1 MIHIHLHTIIGL
13 FAIFMAGIII
23 PAHLKF
29 KNLTRQKFS
38 GNYMV
43 FHQASRDRKKL
54 IMVFLIGGTILLHRH
69 PLDFPTDFVDVK
81 VRKLFEVVVHISV
94 YFLTMLMG
102 GKIGNYLLKY
112 FEDKK

>member
-1 MIHIHLHTIIGL
+1 MIHIHLQTLVGL
-13 FAIFMAGIII
+13 FCIFLAGMII

-54 IMVFLIGGTILLHRH
+54 IMVFLICGTILLTRN
-69 PLDFPTDFVDVK
+69 PLDVPADVVDAKVQKIFVIM
-81 VRKLFEVVVHISV
+81 VHVSV
-94 YFLTMLMG
+94 YFLTMLLG

>member
-1 MIHIHLHTIIGL
+1 MIHIHLYTIVSL
-13 FAIFMAGIII
+13 FCIFMAGIFI

-43 FHQASRDRKKL
+43 FHKASRDRKRL
-54 IMVFLIGGTILLHRH
+54 IMVFLIAGTILFYQH
-69 PLDFPTDFVDVK
+69 PLDIPTHFLDSKVK
-81 VRKLFEVVVHISV
+81 QLFTTIVHVSV
-94 YFLTMLMG
+94 FFFTMLVG